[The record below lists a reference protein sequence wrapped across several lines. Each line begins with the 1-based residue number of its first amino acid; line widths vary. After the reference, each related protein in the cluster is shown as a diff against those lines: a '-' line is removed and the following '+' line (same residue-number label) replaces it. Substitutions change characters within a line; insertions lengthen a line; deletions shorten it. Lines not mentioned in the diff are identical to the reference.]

1 MKGESLRN
9 FIIIVIALA
18 IIVFAYV
25 ATLNEIKNLNK
36 DKLTKVEQ
44 LNALNNKIEANIVQV
59 QKLTSEDRIT
69 KFAIDSLQMK
79 KPTTN
84 IEVVIVSRDQ
94 IKQLE
99 KILQEKYDK

>member
-9 FIIIVIALA
+9 FIIVVITSAIVLFI
-18 IIVFAYV
+18 YV

-44 LNALNNKIEANIVQV
+44 LNALNNKIETSVVQI

-69 KFAIDSLQMK
+69 KFVIDSLGMK
-79 KPTTN
+79 KSTTN
-84 IEVVIVSRDQ
+84 IEVIIASKNQ
-94 IKQLE
+94 IRRLE